1 MLKNLGAAVKALL
14 IAWREP
20 PPRDKEY
27 EQYHEAK
34 MRAESGV
41 FEGEKEREMQE
52 APPSVVDLLANKEH
66 DKAEWL
72 QQPGQHSFNDEMGG
86 DTLYTELLSKKEQ
99 K

>member
-34 MRAESGV
+34 MRAESG
-41 FEGEKEREMQE
+41 F
-52 APPSVVDLLANKEH
+52 L
-66 DKAEWL
+66 KAKRSAKCRK
-72 QQPGQHSFNDEMGG
+72 HHRAS
-86 DTLYTELLSKKEQ
+86 SIC
-99 K
+99 